1 MADTKTTQEF
11 TWRSLLPS
19 GDGNFTKFNLNP
31 RTKKELD
38 YGAHNFAGILQE
50 RAGKFNVA
58 KTATPTLLSRVS
70 NVNLTYTTL
79 TGTSS
84 NTFGFPHRTE
94 LIHMPSALS
103 QKFMIIPTEIL
114 MVGWNGLETGTSTYS
129 RELKF
134 CAGKK
139 TTTPPVEN
147 VKNTNQ
153 FNSWASDR
161 VVRWVADSVNVVDQ
175 PAIARICPIDSHGSP
190 ADNDTN
196 YLIGRA
202 VASNTFLGSASS
214 DQDEYFA
221 IECFDNSSQP
231 QYMGTVDCICVYGLI
246 YQLTPHSTT
255 VFTRRYRK
263 SFSPIDVSS
272 MDGHWTGNLLDKS
285 KTDGDLILVLKDRSG
300 NSGTDRDFATNSV
313 APPVN
318 PTLRTAN
325 ALYNGHPV
333 IQFDGS
339 NDFLDMNSGAVLNYD
354 STAESYT
361 YFAVFD
367 QPTTTSSVQ
376 NVIDKDD
383 SSQFALYVQNGKVMA
398 RCGGL
403 NVIGG
408 QSGSPVVTGS
418 VPVIASVH
426 NSHQQDKALLYLNGT
441 FDDVDTSTNGTS
453 SGDQIYLG
461 AKVNFRGSIS
471 GYFTGN
477 IAEIIVFSKFVGEEE
492 RQKIEGYLAH
502 KYGLLGNLPASHPY
516 KTAVPTVEINE
527 LQEY

>member
-1 MADTKTTQEF
+1 M
-11 TWRSLLPS
+11 PS
-19 GDGNFTKFNLNP
+19 GDGNFTRFNPDL
-31 RTKKELD
+31 RTRKDMD
-38 YGAHNFAGILQE
+38 YGSHNYAGILQE
-50 RAGKFNVA
+50 KAGKYYVS
-58 KTATPTLLSRVS
+58 KTATPTLLGRVS

-79 TGTSS
+79 TGTSG
-84 NTFGFPHRTE
+84 NTIGFPHRTE
-94 LIHMPSALS
+94 LVHLPSSLS
-103 QKFMIIPTEIL
+103 QSLMILPTEIL

-129 RELKF
+129 RKLKF

-139 TTTPPVEN
+139 TVTSPSEN

-202 VASNTFLGSASS
+202 VASNTFLGSSASA
-214 DQDEYFA
+214 QDEYFA
-221 IECFDNSSQP
+221 IECFDNSGQTEF
-231 QYMGTVDCICVYGLI
+231 MGTVDCICVYGLI
-246 YQLTPHSTT
+246 YQLTPHSTS
-255 VFTRRYRK
+255 VFTRQYRK
-263 SFSPIDVSS
+263 SFAPIDVSEI
-272 MDGHWTGNLLDKS
+272 DGHWTGNLLDKS
-285 KTDGDLILVLKDRSG
+285 KTDGDMFTVLKDRSE
-300 NSGTDRDFATNSV
+300 NSGTTRDFSTNNV
-313 APPVN
+313 VPETTPK
-318 PTLRTAN
+318 LKTAN

-333 IQFDGS
+333 ILFDGS
-339 NDFLDMNSGAVLNYD
+339 NDFLDMNSGAVLNYN
-354 STAESYT
+354 STTHSYT

-367 QPTTTSSVQ
+367 QPTTTSGVQSVI
-376 NVIDKDD
+376 NKDD
-383 SSQFALYVQNGKVMA
+383 SAQFALYVQNGKVMA
-398 RCGGL
+398 QAGGT

-408 QSGSPVVTGS
+408 QSSSPVVTGS

-453 SGDQIYLG
+453 SSDQIYLG
-461 AKVNFRGSIS
+461 AKMNFRGTIDA
-471 GYFTGN
+471 FFAGN
-477 IAEIIVFSKFVGEEE
+477 IAEVIVFSKFVGEEE